1 MHRMRITNPIAI
13 SLVMSAS
20 GIIARARTDAILE
33 GVDPNVH
40 DVAVGLVGVA
50 EEVIGSV
57 LTTAL

>member
-1 MHRMRITNPIAI
+1 
-13 SLVMSAS
+13 MSAS